1 MITVKYL
8 SEKDAYKEVCSCLYK
23 VLPGQIKELPENF
36 EDFFKEYGEIVD
48 ATAVYLEDG
57 TFLDVKLFDPHH
69 FVTDVYT
76 NSNGHTYWLV
86 GFCEDRKIMCEG
98 GLSKEDIK
106 EILSL

>member
-8 SEKDAYKEVCSCLYK
+8 SEKDDYEEVRNCLYEAI
-23 VLPGQIKELPENF
+23 PGHIKELPENF
-36 EDFFKEYGEIVD
+36 EDFSKEYGVSVD
-48 ATAVYLEDG
+48 ATAVYWEDG

-76 NSNGHTYWLV
+76 NCNGHTYWLTD
-86 GFCEDRKIMCEG
+86 FCEDRQVMRES